1 MPLIFSYGTLQ
12 EDRVQLATFGRLLQ
26 GRPDALVGFA
36 PSSVPID
43 DPHLVA
49 ASGRTHH
56 ANVLFDGRNDSRVN
70 GTVFEIT
77 DDELAA
83 TDRYEQA
90 AAYTRIAATLAS
102 GSKAW
107 VYVDARSAPRSR

>member
-36 PSSVPID
+36 PSAVPID

-56 ANVLFDGRNDSRVN
+56 ANVIFDGKNDSRVN
-70 GTVFEIT
+70 GMVFEIT

-83 TDRYEQA
+83 ADRYEQT

-102 GSKAW
+102 GAKAW
-107 VYVDARSAPRSR
+107 VYVDARSAPQNS

>member
-1 MPLIFSYGTLQ
+1 VPLIFSYGTLQ

-36 PSSVPID
+36 TAAVPID
-43 DPHLVA
+43 DPRLVA
-49 ASGRTHH
+49 TSGRTHH
-56 ANVLFDGRNDSRVN
+56 ANVIFDGKNDSRVN
-70 GTVFEIT
+70 GMVFEIT

-83 TDRYEQA
+83 TDRYEQT

-102 GSKAW
+102 GAKAW
-107 VYVDARSAPRSR
+107 VYVDARSAPRNS

>member
-36 PSSVPID
+36 PSSVPIA

-56 ANVLFDGRNDSRVN
+56 ANVIFDGKNDSRVN
-70 GTVFEIT
+70 GMVFEIT

-83 TDRYEQA
+83 TDRYEQT

-102 GSKAW
+102 GAMAW
-107 VYVDARSAPRSR
+107 VYVDARSAPRNS